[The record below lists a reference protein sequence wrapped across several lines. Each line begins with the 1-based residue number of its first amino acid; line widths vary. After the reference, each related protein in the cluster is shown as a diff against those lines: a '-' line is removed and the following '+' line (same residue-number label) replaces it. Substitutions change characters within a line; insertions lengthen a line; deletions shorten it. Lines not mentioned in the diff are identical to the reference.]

1 MPQDIKP
8 AEQWNTQLGAILA
21 VAGSAVGLG
30 NFLRFPGLVAQYG
43 GGAFMIAYAV
53 SFLLIGIPLCLAE
66 WTMGRYGGQRGF
78 HSAAGIISCV
88 VRHPIG
94 KYIGVFNIMV
104 PVCLFMYYACI
115 EAWTLGYAVN
125 AAAGN
130 LHFSDIKETGDFF
143 ATFTGIN
150 ENASAASLSL
160 KTSGVFLLAVIGINM
175 LILWR
180 GLSKGIERFCTYAM
194 PVLIVLSL
202 VILARVL
209 TLGTPNPALP
219 ENNLNNGLG
228 FMWNPT
234 KVVLETRE
242 TPEAHWKR
250 IPAKAGGELIG
261 DIAIARAEA
270 MAKASPET
278 VRVARITMWHQLSNP
293 QLWLAAAGQIFFT
306 LSVGMGVLS
315 TYASYLRRR
324 DDVVLGSITSASVN
338 EFCEV
343 GLGGLISLPAGVAFL
358 GVASIAGMC
367 STFALGFNALP
378 MVFSQMP
385 MGTLFAF
392 LFFALLFLAAA
403 TSSISMLQPG
413 LAFLEE
419 ALNVNRKQ
427 SLAVLSCLTVL
438 GTGYCFFFSKNL
450 HAIAT
455 LDFWAGNLL
464 VFVCGMTNIIIFA
477 WIFPM
482 KRGWRQL
489 QQGAAIRLP
498 IAFKYI
504 LQYVTPLFL
513 LTVFLYWLLD
523 VLGVFSSGLG
533 EATPYIRDLFV
544 HPSPVAWGGVLIM
557 VFFFFFGVLIVRAS
571 PKLPRAHRVHE
582 RRRRARRANFDTL
595 P

>member
-1 MPQDIKP
+1 MSQEFKP

-30 NFLRFPGLVAQYG
+30 NFLRFPGLVALYG
-43 GGAFMIAYAV
+43 GGSFMIAYAV

-66 WTMGRYGGQRGF
+66 WTMGRYGGSRGF

-125 AAAGN
+125 AFTGD
-130 LHFSDIKETGDFF
+130 LHFSSIDQTRDFF
-143 ATFTGIN
+143 NTFVGMG
-150 ENASAASLSL
+150 ENAGAAALSL
-160 KTSGVFLLAVIGINM
+160 KTAGVFLLAVIVINM

-180 GLSKGIERFCTYAM
+180 GLSKGIELFCSYAM
-194 PVLIVLSL
+194 PALIVIAI
-202 VILARVL
+202 VILVRVL

-219 ENNLNNGLG
+219 ENNVNNGLG

-234 KVVLETRE
+234 KVVLETRA
-242 TPEAHWKR
+242 TPEAAWRR
-250 IPAKAGGELIG
+250 IPAKDGGELIG
-261 DIAIARAEA
+261 EAAIARAQA
-270 MAKASPET
+270 QAAASPDT
-278 VRVARITMWHQLSNP
+278 VRIGRVTMWGQLSNP
-293 QLWLAAAGQIFFT
+293 QLWLAAAGQVFFT

-358 GVASIAGMC
+358 GVASLAGMC
-367 STFALGFNALP
+367 STFELGFNVLP
-378 MVFSQMP
+378 LVFAQLPFGMF
-385 MGTLFAF
+385 FAF
-392 LFFALLFLAAA
+392 LFFFLLFLAAA

-427 SLAVLSCLTVL
+427 ALAILSTLTVL

-477 WIFPM
+477 WIFPLE
-482 KRGWRQL
+482 RGWRQMH
-489 QQGAAIRLP
+489 QGARLRLP
-498 IAFKYI
+498 LFFKYI
-504 LQYVTPLFL
+504 LKYVTPLFL
-513 LTVFLYWLLD
+513 LAVFGYWLLD
-523 VLGVFSSGLG
+523 VFGVFSSGTG
-533 EATPYIRDLFV
+533 QASTYIRELFV

-557 VFFFFFGVLIVRAS
+557 VFFFIFGALIVRAS

-582 RRRRARRANFDTL
+582 RRRRARKTQPTTNL
-595 P
+595 